1 LTLRRRH
8 GYEPGVAAR
17 LSLGS
22 QRLVIV
28 TGKGGVGKTTVA
40 AALARAASAAGR
52 RTLAVEVGNGRLAPL
67 LGADTLASEPVRIA
81 PTLAAARIEPE
92 DALADFVDGVLRFR
106 LLSRRLLG
114 STSFQ
119 ILAAA
124 APGLTELLVLNKVH
138 AWLEARRLRRP
149 LYDLIVLDAPASGHS
164 LPLLSAPR
172 TLGAFARLGP
182 IAELLRTLGGML
194 ADRSTTLVLLVT
206 TPEELAVRETIELHA
221 ELAGRERLPVG
232 PPIVNAMPERRF
244 PPSDVELFDGPGDHP
259 WLIAARFLVER
270 RREAESQLATLRREL
285 GSAVVRLPF
294 LWTPPDDPASLEP
307 LAEGL
312 ATAAGLAA

>member
-1 LTLRRRH
+1 VRD
-8 GYEPGVAAR
+8 VAAR
-17 LSLGS
+17 LSLSS

-52 RTLAVEVGNGRLAPL
+52 RTLAVEVGDGRLAPL
-67 LGADTLASEPVRIA
+67 LGADALGSEPVRIA
-81 PTLAAARIEPE
+81 PTLSAARIEPE

-124 APGLTELLVLNKVH
+124 APGLAELLVLNKVH

-149 LYDLIVLDAPASGHS
+149 LYDLVVLDAPASGHS
-164 LPLLSAPR
+164 LPLLTAPR
-172 TLGAFARLGP
+172 TLGALARLGP
-182 IAELLRTLGGML
+182 IAELLQTLAGML

-206 TPEELAVRETIELHA
+206 TPEELAVRETIELHE

-232 PPIVNAMPERRF
+232 PPIVNAMPGRRF
-244 PPSDVELFDGPGDHP
+244 APADVALLDGLGAAAHAHP
-259 WLIAARFLVER
+259 WLVAARFLVER
-270 RREAESQLATLRREL
+270 RREAESQLGTLRREL
-285 GSAVVRLPF
+285 GAGAVRLPF

-307 LAEGL
+307 LTAGL
-312 ATAAGLAA
+312 ATAAGLTA

>member
-1 LTLRRRH
+1 MSPH
-8 GYEPGVAAR
+8 VAAR

-40 AALARAASAAGR
+40 AALARAAAAAGR
-52 RTLAVEVGNGRLAPL
+52 KTLAVEVGEGRLAPL
-67 LGADTLASEPVRIA
+67 LGAQTLGGEPARVA
-81 PTLAAARIEPE
+81 PALSAARIEPE
-92 DALADFVDGVLRFR
+92 GALADFVEGVLPFR

-124 APGLTELLVLNKVH
+124 APGLAELLVLNKVH
-138 AWLEARRLRRP
+138 AWLGARRLGRP
-149 LYDLIVLDAPASGHS
+149 LYDLIVVDAPASGHS

-172 TLGAFARLGP
+172 TLGALARLGP
-182 IAELLRTLGGML
+182 IAGLLRTLAAML

-206 TPEELAVRETIELHA
+206 MPEELAVRETIELYE
-221 ELAGRERLPVG
+221 ELAGRERLPLG
-232 PPIVNAMPERRF
+232 PPIVNAMPSRRF
-244 PPSDVELFDGPGDHP
+244 PPADVELLDGVAEATRTHP
-259 WLIAARFLVER
+259 WFVAARFLVER
-270 RREAESQLATLRREL
+270 RREAESQVGMLREAL
-285 GSAVVRLPF
+285 GSAAVRLPF
-294 LWTPPDDPASLEP
+294 LWTPPDDPASLAP
-307 LAEGL
+307 LAEDL

>member
-1 LTLRRRH
+1 
-8 GYEPGVAAR
+8 VAAR

-52 RTLAVEVGNGRLAPL
+52 RTLAVEVGGGRLASL
-67 LGADTLASEPVRIA
+67 LGADTLGAEPVRIA
-81 PTLAAARIEPE
+81 PTLSAARIEPE
-92 DALADFVDGVLRFR
+92 DALADFVEGVLRFR

-124 APGLTELLVLNKVH
+124 APGLAELLVLNKVH

-172 TLGAFARLGP
+172 TLGALARLGP
-182 IAELLRTLGGML
+182 IAELLRTLAGML
-194 ADRSTTLVLLVT
+194 ADASATLVLLVT
-206 TPEELAVRETIELHA
+206 TPEELAVRETIELHE

-232 PPIVNAMPERRF
+232 PPIVNAMPGRRF
-244 PPSDVELFDGPGDHP
+244 GPSDVEVLDGLGATAHDHP
-259 WLIAARFLVER
+259 WLVAARFLVER
-270 RREAESQLATLRREL
+270 RREAESQLGMLRQAL
-285 GSAVVRLPF
+285 GSGAVRLPF

-312 ATAAGLAA
+312 ASAAGLAA